1 MQIIHANYVTS
12 FYFQSVELSR
22 RKGNK
27 HVHAGKG
34 MRKEMKER
42 RKILNKN
49 QSRTTKREAA
59 YNEMD
64 HVLVWKK
71 INEEKNRAYRNKKR
85 EKRLEAVRLR

>member
-12 FYFQSVELSR
+12 FYFQSVELSG

-27 HVHAGKG
+27 HVHPGKG

-71 INEEKNRAYRNKKR
+71 RNEEKNRAYRNKKR